1 MKKEFLLVTVLF
13 FSTNSMLFSRI
24 RKHRIV
30 IQLIELWTVALR
42 IKKDWQENSDSPFW
56 MTSGTVW
63 NRDTW
68 VSRWQKKNQVSG
80 VVCSPSLTFTS
91 SLDGETGWGIFRPSP
106 DTNQF
111 TTLWNNNPSVRSA
124 PHTVQ
129 TYHEQP
135 PKCCFAKKE
144 ALSSTWMLLD
154 SPRGLAFSIQRDPT
168 ERFRRRRQNCGADNT
183 KHFTKNISS
192 NKVTVSAV
200 KLGFSGFIYF
210 YPESCGRTWLTV
222 PRAQH
227 QGAVWPAEGRSA
239 LSRSPHWNRASKG
252 ASWTS
257 AAYLTRWFVS
267 LVCV

>member
-1 MKKEFLLVTVLF
+1 
-13 FSTNSMLFSRI
+13 
-24 RKHRIV
+24 
-30 IQLIELWTVALR
+30 
-42 IKKDWQENSDSPFW
+42 
-56 MTSGTVW
+56 MTEE
-63 NRDTW
+63 
-68 VSRWQKKNQVSG
+68 KSG
-80 VVCSPSLTFTS
+80 VRCCLFPITYIRFIL
-91 SLDGETGWGIFRPSP
+91 GWRNRLRHLQTQAWHKP
-106 DTNQF
+106 
-111 TTLWNNNPSVRSA
+111 VH
-124 PHTVQ
+124 HTV
-129 TYHEQP
+129 EQQP
-135 PKCCFAKKE
+135 KCQECASHCANIPWATPKCCFAKKE

-200 KLGFSGFIYF
+200 ELGFSGVIYF

-239 LSRSPHWNRASKG
+239 LSRSPHWNRASKE
-252 ASWTS
+252 AAWTS

-267 LVCV
+267 LVCI